1 MRSITITVALA
12 LVTLVTALR
21 AAWLWRKASLR
32 MPRLIDF
39 IAGSGDHVVQVEREV
54 YGAVSRSAFKHSV
67 FSRVAR
73 ASASYSVTAARP
85 SCARGSFLKRF
96 LPVVGPDLNPR

>member
-1 MRSITITVALA
+1 MRNITITVALA
-12 LVTLVTALR
+12 LVTFVTALR

-54 YGAVSRSAFKHSV
+54 YGAVLLIAPH
-67 FSRVAR
+67 
-73 ASASYSVTAARP
+73 AAGCDRQNDR
-85 SCARGSFLKRF
+85 RGYWR
-96 LPVVGPDLNPR
+96 